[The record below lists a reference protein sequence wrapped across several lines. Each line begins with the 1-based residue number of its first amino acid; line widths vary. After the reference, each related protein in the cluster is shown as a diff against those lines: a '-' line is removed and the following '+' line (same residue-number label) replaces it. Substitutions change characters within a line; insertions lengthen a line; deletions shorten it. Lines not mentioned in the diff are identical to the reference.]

1 MKVSDILFISFGQGG
16 NNLTA
21 ELARTNRRLDA
32 MYVNTNLADMRNI
45 EDVATSDNRFIVPN
59 AAGVGGN
66 REKAKRYLSKNI
78 LKIIDLMEEFPDK
91 QNYYITF
98 SMSGGTGSGM
108 GCGYLL
114 GLSRYRPDLMVN
126 VVLILPKRSESPR
139 ALLNTIKCWN
149 EIKKMK
155 NVNTIY
161 LLDNERRELVT
172 EINEEF
178 ADAFNSFINLYKY
191 DYDQN
196 SKTIDKSE
204 IEILGNAKGV
214 SSIIFLPNAQKRSIT
229 ALNNEVVKH
238 SIFYLNSRICA
249 FYGLIAPYEFDRE
262 GLFDEYIATED
273 HWLCIS
279 DDRPMM
285 IVSGCSIKENEEVF
299 LDIKDIYEGR
309 VFDEDTIDELDD
321 ITVNE
326 RKSPVRK
333 VEKKEKEDKIDIE
346 SLTDEEWAKY
356 LGL

>member
-161 LLDNERRELVT
+161 LLDNEKRELVT

-214 SSIIFLPNAQKRSIT
+214 SSIMFLPNAQKRSIT

-249 FYGLIAPYEFDRE
+249 FYGLITPYEFDRE

-285 IVSGCSIKENEEVF
+285 VVSGCSIKENEEVF

-326 RKSPVRK
+326 RKSPIRK
-333 VEKKEKEDKIDIE
+333 VEKKEKEDKVDIE